1 MTVHTPYDIETS
13 NRYRIPVSAG
23 FALGATITRPRSS
36 GTFPALVWY
45 DPYRSG
51 ADGRTTPMA
60 EYFGRHGYAFVYLNV
75 RGSGNSEGF
84 NRDEY
89 QSEETQDGCDA
100 IAWLAAQPWCS
111 GSVGMLGASYS
122 GFNTLQV
129 AAQAPPAL
137 KAIAPA
143 YFTDRRYT
151 DDCHY
156 KGGCLRGY
164 YDMLT
169 YGLGMVARIGLP
181 PHPEAV
187 GEKWAELWQQRLCEN
202 EPYLQKWLENQVEN
216 DYWATGSIAGHY
228 HQIKAASL
236 LIGGWHDGYP
246 TPPLRV
252 FEKLRAPKKLLVG
265 PWSHTYPNSSHCG
278 PRIDIHRELLRW
290 WDHWLKGADN
300 GVDKEPAVQ
309 IYEQHFEEP
318 LTDRTHIAG
327 GWRMANALP
336 DGPAQILYINGDALQ
351 GDTPAQQHSASV
363 PYLPA
368 ACRSGGLW
376 DAGVAFTL
384 PGEQRADSALAINSS
399 NQPLTEDLCI
409 LGNPSFS
416 LFISA
421 DVEVVPVAARLLDI
435 APDGTA
441 VLVTKGLINAT
452 RRNGM
457 EQPLALVPGEISNV
471 TFHMEATAWRFAKG
485 HRIGLSVNGSD
496 FPNVWPTPQAGHL
509 TLHWGPEHPSHI
521 ALPVWDGGNDPA
533 FEFQPSPDPPRATG
547 SGQAPWQ
554 VVHDVLEDRYR
565 LVLDGLGEMVVS
577 QRDPACAW
585 VNAHRAATVEWPGLD
600 VRSEA
605 SGSLVSDEHT
615 FTLQLSLNVYAND
628 QLHFHKSWSYS
639 TPRNLL

>member
-1 MTVHTPYDIETS
+1 MTAQTPYDVETS

-23 FALGATITRPRSS
+23 FSLGATVTRPLAV
-36 GTFPALVWY
+36 GAFPALVWY

-51 ADGRTTPMA
+51 ADGLTTPMA
-60 EYFGRHGYAFVYLNV
+60 DYFGRRGYAFVYLNV
-75 RGSGNSEGF
+75 RGSGNSAGV

-89 QSEETQDGCDA
+89 QAEETQDGCDA
-100 IAWLAAQPWCS
+100 IAWLAEQPWCS

-129 AAQAPPAL
+129 AAQAPTAL

-187 GEKWAELWQQRLCEN
+187 GEKWAELWQQRLREN

-228 HQIKAASL
+228 HQIQAASL

-290 WDHWLKGADN
+290 WDHWLKGVDN
-300 GVDKEPAVQ
+300 GVEKEPAVQ

-318 LTDRTHIAG
+318 LADRTHIAG
-327 GWRMANALP
+327 SWRMADALP
-336 DGPAQILYINGDALQ
+336 ADPAQIFYVNGDALQ
-351 GDTPAQQHSASV
+351 GDTPVQQHAASV

-368 ACRSGGLW
+368 ACRNGGLW

-384 PGEQRADSALAINSS
+384 PGDQRADSALAINSA
-399 NQPLTEDLCI
+399 NQALKTDLCI
-409 LGNPSFS
+409 FGNPSFS

-435 APDGTA
+435 APDGTT

-457 EQPLALVPGEISNV
+457 DKPLALVPGEITKV
-471 TFHMEATAWRFAKG
+471 AFHMEATAWRFTKG

-509 TLHWGPEHPSHI
+509 TLHWGPEHPSQI
-521 ALPVWDGGNDPA
+521 ALPVWDGGSDPA
-533 FEFQPSPDPPRATG
+533 FAFQPSPDPPRATG
-547 SGQAPWQ
+547 SGQTPWQ

-577 QRDPACAW
+577 QRDPARAW
-585 VNAHRAATVEWPGLD
+585 INAQKAATVAWPGLD

-605 SGSLVSDEHT
+605 SGSLSSDEHT
-615 FTLQLSLNVYAND
+615 FTLQLSLHVYAND